1 MPHQSSLEAALR
13 KLREQ
18 EALAAE
24 AERIADIGTY
34 IYDPVAN
41 EALWSRHLR
50 RIYGLADTDEPVANE
65 TVTRRIH
72 PDDLP
77 LFLTAVRG
85 VVATGQPNQIEYRL
99 IRPTGETR
107 CVHARAELVHIEGH
121 DNAVVVG
128 TVQDVTE
135 RRISETLIQDQASLL
150 RIMEAEL
157 VFQSTQSA
165 MGTMASTL
173 AHELN
178 QPLATVTF
186 LAAALQR
193 AGPGRLRDD
202 QIGEMLVSLKENA
215 LRAGQIIQRLRDSV
229 ASGGLKLE
237 RFTCQQVVEE
247 AIRFASISC
256 ERIGFELN
264 LGSHEIEGDRVQ
276 IQQVLVNLIRNA
288 CQSVSASPD
297 GRVTITA
304 SPAPGPPKKLRIS
317 IADNGPGIKE
327 DLLPEIF
334 SSRVST
340 KPDGMG
346 LGLSICRTIVEAHGG
361 SISAANLAKGA
372 CFSFEIPVRA
382 IPDEA
387 ASHGP
392 PG

>member
-1 MPHQSSLEAALR
+1 MPHRTSLEAALR
-13 KLREQ
+13 KLRER

-24 AERIADIGTY
+24 AERIAGIGTY
-34 IYDPVAN
+34 IYDATAY
-41 EALWSRHLR
+41 EAIWSRQVR
-50 RIYGLADTDEPVANE
+50 RIYGLPDNDEPVSVDSALG
-65 TVTRRIH
+65 RIH
-72 PDDLP
+72 PEDLP
-77 LFLTAVRG
+77 VFLSTVRSAV
-85 VVATGQPNQIEYRL
+85 E
-99 IRPTGETR
+99 TGEPCALEHR
-107 CVHARAELVHIEGH
+107 VVRPSGEVRHVHARGEIVRIEGH
-121 DNAVVVG
+121 ENAVLVG
-128 TVQDVTE
+128 TVQDITE
-135 RRISETLIQDQASLL
+135 RRISESLIHEQASLL

-157 VFQSTQSA
+157 LFQSTQSA

-193 AGPGRLRDD
+193 AGPGRLHDD
-202 QIGEMLVSLKENA
+202 QVGEILVSLKENA

-247 AIRFASISC
+247 AVRFSSIGC
-256 ERIGFELN
+256 ERVRFELD
-264 LGSHEIEGDRVQ
+264 LGNHEIEGADRVQ

-288 CQSVSASPD
+288 CQSVSARAD
-297 GRVTITA
+297 GRVAITA
-304 SPAPGPPKKLRIS
+304 TPSPGPPETLRIS
-317 IADNGPGIKE
+317 IADNGPGIQE
-327 DLLPEIF
+327 ELLPEIF

-361 SISAANLAKGA
+361 SICATNLEHGA

-382 IPDEA
+382 VQD
-387 ASHGP
+387 
-392 PG
+392 